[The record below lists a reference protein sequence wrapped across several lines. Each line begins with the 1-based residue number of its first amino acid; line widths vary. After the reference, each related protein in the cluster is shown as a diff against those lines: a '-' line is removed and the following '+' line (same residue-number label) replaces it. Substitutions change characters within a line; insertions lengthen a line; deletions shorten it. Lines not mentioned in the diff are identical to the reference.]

1 MPQGASAASSGSWK
15 TIETL
20 KSLPTDFPATNFDR
34 SSVDR
39 PIGLLQR
46 KIELQ
51 DKGLPT
57 KNIDNAYKESMN
69 QLYQATSK
77 SQSTSS
83 NETDRNRLSNWSDKL
98 LETNK
103 NTPFLAKK

>member
-1 MPQGASAASSGSWK
+1 
-15 TIETL
+15 
-20 KSLPTDFPATNFDR
+20 
-34 SSVDR
+34 
-39 PIGLLQR
+39 
-46 KIELQ
+46 
-51 DKGLPT
+51 
-57 KNIDNAYKESMN
+57 MN